1 MIGSLKN
8 SHTHSI
14 MEPPIVDYY
23 NDLPQMVH
31 VIDKLNE
38 EYETAMETIRELQQE
53 NQRLKT
59 RYVPPE
65 IPWENKEAIRSFT
78 RKVNA
83 VCRTEPESAGG
94 FVPDPDDLPH
104 DKIAGEYNFM
114 CWCAENPDDV
124 DGASFPVGKG
134 ANGSGYYKNN
144 SVIKE
149 IIKYLDD
156 LTNNENPEWCELK
169 VVASL
174 ESLGFTEQIDGYYE
188 SSVQEFID
196 ILLSPE
202 TPSLSVA
209 IQQRSVTAK
218 AKISILNIHKGLIS
232 QGF

>member
-1 MIGSLKN
+1 
-8 SHTHSI
+8 

-38 EYETAMETIRELQQE
+38 EYETAMKTIRELQQE

-78 RKVNA
+78 SKVHA
-83 VCRTEPESAGG
+83 VCRTGPRTWHCPIEQVTHELSEM
-94 FVPDPDDLPH
+94 DPDDLPH